1 MSALTSA
8 LHVGRRGDLIRA
20 GYTRT
25 RINTLIRRG
34 ELVRLG
40 HEWLGTAQT
49 PPRVAAALTRG
60 ARLTCIDAASLHGAW
75 EVSSSNRHEVRLH
88 GSPAP
93 VPDKLVVKHL
103 GVRTWPDQEPIVPL
117 PLALGH
123 VARCQAPDVAVMVF
137 ESVAHRHLLDRTS
150 LDAVLAGL
158 PQKVR
163 RSLGPIDGR
172 AMSGPES
179 RVRRFFERRGVAVEP
194 QWFVPGVG
202 FTDMRVGESLI
213 VECDSWTFHGS
224 RETQDEDRRRDRTL
238 VLLGY
243 RVVRVSFED
252 VIVHWERTQR
262 FLGELITRRVH
273 RAPRSRRGAL
283 LHPLRAH
290 SGSGRRSALHFD
302 V

>member
-1 MSALTSA
+1 MSMLSSS
-8 LHVGRRGDLIRA
+8 LHVGRRRDLIRA
-20 GYTRT
+20 GYTRA
-25 RINTLIRRG
+25 RIDTLIRRG
-34 ELVRLG
+34 DLIRLG
-40 HEWLGTAQT
+40 HEWLGTPQT
-49 PPRVAAALTRG
+49 PPRVAVSLTRG
-60 ARLTCIDAASLHGAW
+60 ARLTCIDAAALHDAW
-75 EVSSSNRHEVRLH
+75 EVSSPTRHEVRLH

-93 VPDKLVVKHL
+93 PSNEPVVEHV
-103 GVRTWPDQEPIVPL
+103 GVRAWPDQEPIVPL
-117 PLALGH
+117 PLALDH

-137 ESVAHRHLLDRTS
+137 ESVAHRNLLDRTS
-150 LDAVLAGL
+150 LDAVLTGL
-158 PQKVR
+158 PQKIR
-163 RSLGPIDGR
+163 RALGPIDGR

-213 VECDSWTFHGS
+213 IECDSWTFHGS
-224 RETQDEDRRRDRTL
+224 RETQDDDRRRDHIL

-243 RVVRVSFED
+243 RVVRLSFED

-283 LHPLRAH
+283 LHPPRAH
-290 SGSGRRSALHFD
+290 SGSGR
-302 V
+302 